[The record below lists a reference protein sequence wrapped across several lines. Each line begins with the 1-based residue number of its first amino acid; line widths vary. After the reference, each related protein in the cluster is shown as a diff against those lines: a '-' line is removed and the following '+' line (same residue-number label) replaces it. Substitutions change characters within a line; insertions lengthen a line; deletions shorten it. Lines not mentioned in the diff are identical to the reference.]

1 MCQLS
6 KYQIVYMFLGSSINW
21 IIATTACC
29 QCQHGQHF
37 PRTPCAVIRG
47 CATGNLIPLNWT
59 GTARRSAPSKC
70 DSLITICRRGGNRS
84 RCWLWHRIS
93 ADTVC
98 GYFPARII
106 TSSCCTTGSYLKS
119 TVITSGRR
127 RCNGCTTT
135 CRCGG
140 NRGQSSP
147 CSPCDVIS
155 SYIESRNWKSNY

>member
-6 KYQIVYMFLGSSINW
+6 KYQIVYMFLGSSIQLDYSYHRLLPMSTW
-21 IIATTACC
+21 STHST
-29 QCQHGQHF
+29 
-37 PRTPCAVIRG
+37 RG